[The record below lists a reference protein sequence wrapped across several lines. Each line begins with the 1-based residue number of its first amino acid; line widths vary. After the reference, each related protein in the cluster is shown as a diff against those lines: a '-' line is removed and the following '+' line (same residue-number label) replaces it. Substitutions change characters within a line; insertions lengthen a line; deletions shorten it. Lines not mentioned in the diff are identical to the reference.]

1 MFDRFLDYVDVLHDD
16 IDATEDYYGNPI
28 NAFTTIS
35 RFVKNWQL
43 EIIDSVLHNGG
54 DLQYH
59 EKLNKTLKENELEMP
74 TQQDLLE
81 TTSNVIEY
89 QDVSQTSTEDLVDS
103 VFFFD
108 RAIQKNVTI
117 TASECYVLGRN
128 LHVLKHYDSAAE
140 WLLQARSLAFH
151 EAETFPSVKQLD
163 ILKELAPSLMKLG
176 NYKLARK
183 LNTQILKA
191 EPDNADA
198 LKNKPLL
205 EGLLLL
211 ERINKLSLQD
221 AQERIEENPELV
233 ESSS

>member
-1 MFDRFLDYVDVLHDD
+1 MCDRFLDYVDVLHDD
-16 IDATEDYYGNPI
+16 IDATTDYYGNPI

-43 EIIDSVLHNGG
+43 EVIDAVLHNGG

-81 TTSNVIEY
+81 TTNNVMEY
-89 QDVSQTSTEDLVDS
+89 QEMSQTSTEDLVEGVFYLDS
-103 VFFFD
+103 KTE
-108 RAIQKNVTI
+108 KNVTM
-117 TASECYVLGRN
+117 TASDCYVLGRN
-128 LHVLKHYDSAAE
+128 LHELKHYDSAAE
-140 WLLQARSLAFH
+140 WLLQARSLSLH

-183 LNTQILKA
+183 LNTQILRA

-211 ERINKLSLQD
+211 ERVNKLSLQNV
-221 AQERIEENPELV
+221 QEKMEEDPELV
-233 ESSS
+233 G